1 MTRQSVNPPSLPS
14 GEIHI
19 WTAHLADDHCATAK
33 LLPTLDPDEHAR
45 AEQFAF
51 EHDRLRFIQTHGIM
65 RQILAAYYDSDPA
78 TLRFARNAD
87 GKPFL
92 VPRAIGRDLEFSLSH
107 SGKCCV
113 MAVGSD
119 RPIGLDVEMIRH
131 LPQATK
137 IAQRYFTAHES
148 RILAALRP
156 ASRTD
161 AFFSLWANKEATV
174 KGLGTGL
181 AANLG
186 CIEFDLDA
194 NEGWRLVAWNADKSF
209 AQRWSVTRLDA
220 APGYVAALAAAHP
233 SRSLMLRN
241 WNRALAM

>member
-1 MTRQSVNPPSLPS
+1 
-14 GEIHI
+14 
-19 WTAHLADDHCATAK
+19 
-33 LLPTLDPDEHAR
+33 
-45 AEQFAF
+45 
-51 EHDRLRFIQTHGIM
+51 
-65 RQILAAYYDSDPA
+65 
-78 TLRFARNAD
+78 
-87 GKPFL
+87 
-92 VPRAIGRDLEFSLSH
+92 
-107 SGKCCV
+107 